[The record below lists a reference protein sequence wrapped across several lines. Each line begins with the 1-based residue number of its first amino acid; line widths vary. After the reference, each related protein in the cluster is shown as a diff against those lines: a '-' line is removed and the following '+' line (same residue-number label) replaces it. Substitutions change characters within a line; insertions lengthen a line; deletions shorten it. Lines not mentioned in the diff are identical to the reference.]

1 MSKLLRTAAGPL
13 VLLIVSSD
21 VALSQNV
28 TGHVVVRVT
37 ADSLPIAGANVAS
50 GKANG
55 ATDRYGMATLTL
67 PAGRRT
73 LRVSSTGF
81 SPESVAMNV
90 GAGMTRLNVALRH
103 EAMAPKERA
112 AAPREVRQ
120 AGTAMEPVAEEHE
133 VRPSPAPTPTPAEPV
148 GATREVRQSP
158 APTAP
163 VVTTRSVR
171 EPALPKD
178 AAAVKRDVRRGADE
192 ATNVEVTDRFAM
204 DEQVERSPGSVSD
217 LLNHVDGVRVQ
228 PLSAGSAGVGVRIRG
243 MPGHYT
249 KILSDGLPLYGASTE
264 GLELLQTPAL
274 GVERVEVVK
283 GVSSAIAGPSAIGGI
298 VNVIS
303 APATSPSEVLVN
315 GSTREASDVALLQ
328 THTFSPRW
336 SASLTA
342 GRHYQNAGDPDADG
356 WAEIAGYKR
365 IVARPR
371 VYWARDDRSN
381 WFFTGGW
388 MSENRR
394 SGTFGDARL
403 PDFNRYSEDADTR
416 RGDLGTVGRITLD
429 SSMHLTVHASLT
441 REWRTRWFGN
451 DREANRR
458 NTIFGDVALTKSL
471 PQNNLLTGGLGFER
485 DQFAAL
491 DDREF
496 SYRYTTP
503 ALYGEDTWSPDPR
516 LAITAGARLDLH
528 SEYGDFVSPRVAVVA
543 RPSDAWTLR
552 LSTANGVYAPT
563 PLTDE
568 TEAFGLSRVRRSNRE
583 AEHASGWSFDA
594 SHVAGALELRGSA
607 YRTVISHPLILRTL
621 GEQLAFVNA
630 DESTRLMG
638 ADVSAR
644 YRLRPLRFTATYSY
658 MDGNRPEIGQLFGE
672 DFEVDT
678 TMRRPMLLN
687 PRHSGTLELA
697 HERED
702 DRVIGVLA
710 RFVGREELRDTLYS
724 GSRPYVTLDARLEK
738 HIGPTILFVIAKN
751 VTGVKQ
757 SQFFPVLL
765 TASGAAGQWTRDAWG
780 PLDGFA
786 MNVGLRLRY

>member
-13 VLLIVSSD
+13 ALLVASSG
-21 VALSQNV
+21 VALGQNT

-37 ADSLPIAGANVAS
+37 ADSLPVAGANVAS
-50 GKANG
+50 GNAND
-55 ATDRYGMATLTL
+55 ATDRYGVATLTL
-67 PAGRRT
+67 PAGRRI

-81 SPESVAMNV
+81 FPETLSMNV
-90 GAGMTRLNVALRH
+90 GVGMTRLNVALRH
-103 EAMAPKERA
+103 ESVAPKERVMVTRELTA
-112 AAPREVRQ
+112 PRAPAAVVPAVRESAAKAPAVIVPAMRESAAPKV
-120 AGTAMEPVAEEHE
+120 
-133 VRPSPAPTPTPAEPV
+133 PA
-148 GATREVRQSP
+148 
-158 APTAP
+158 
-163 VVTTRSVR
+163 VVVR
-171 EPALPKD
+171 ESAAPKELP
-178 AAAVKRDVRRGADE
+178 VLSRDVRRGVDQ

-217 LLNHVDGVRVQ
+217 LLSHVDGVRVQ
-228 PLSAGSAGVGVRIRG
+228 PLSAGSAGAAYRIRG

-264 GLELLQTPAL
+264 GLELLQTSAL
-274 GVERVEVVK
+274 GVERVEVIK
-283 GVSSAIAGPSAIGGI
+283 GVSSAISGPSAIGGI

-303 APATSPSEVLVN
+303 APTTSPSEVLLN
-315 GSTREASDVALLQ
+315 GSTREASDVALFQ

-342 GRHYQNAGDPDADG
+342 GRHYQNPGDPDDDG
-356 WAEIAGYKR
+356 WAEVAGYKR

-371 VYWARDDRSN
+371 VYWARDSRSS

-394 SGTFGDARL
+394 SGTFGAARL

-429 SSMHLTVHASLT
+429 TTMYLTVRASMT
-441 REWRTRWFGN
+441 REWRTRWFGT

-471 PQNNLLTGGLGFER
+471 PQNNLLTGGVGFER
-485 DQFAAL
+485 DQFAMVG
-491 DDREF
+491 DRDF

-516 LAITAGARLDLH
+516 LAVTAGARLDLH
-528 SEYGDFVSPRVAVVA
+528 SEYGDFVSPRVAVVV
-543 RPSDAWTLR
+543 RPSDTWTAR
-552 LSTANGVYAPT
+552 LSTSNGVYAPT

-568 TEAFGLSRVRRSNRE
+568 TEAFGLSHVRPSNRE
-583 AEHASGWSFDA
+583 AEHASGSSVDL
-594 SHVAGALELRGSA
+594 SHVDGALELRGSA
-607 YRTVISHPLILRTL
+607 YRTVISHPLILRTI
-621 GEQLAFVNA
+621 GEELQLVNA
-630 DESTRLMG
+630 DEPTRIMG
-638 ADVSAR
+638 VDVSMR

-658 MDGNRPEIGQLFGE
+658 LDGNRPEIGQLFGE
-672 DFEVDT
+672 DFVVDT
-678 TMRRPMLLN
+678 TMRRPVLLN
-687 PRHSGTLELA
+687 PRHSGTIELA
-697 HERED
+697 HEREN
-702 DRVIGVLA
+702 DRVIGLLA
-710 RFVGREELRDTLYS
+710 HFVGREELRDTLYS

-738 HIGPTILFVIAKN
+738 HIGPTILFALAKN

-757 SQFFPVLL
+757 SQFFPMLL

-786 MNVGLRLRY
+786 LNLGVRVKY